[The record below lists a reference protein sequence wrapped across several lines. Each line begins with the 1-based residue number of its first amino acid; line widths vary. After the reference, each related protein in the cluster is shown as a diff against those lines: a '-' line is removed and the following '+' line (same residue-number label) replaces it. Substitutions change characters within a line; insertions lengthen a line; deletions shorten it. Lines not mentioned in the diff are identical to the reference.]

1 MINLGEL
8 QRERGQPSCSPD
20 VPGRSDMR
28 GFLADL
34 DASHDLAHVRRE
46 VSRRYEIAAVSSRL
60 DGKPVLFDKIDEA
73 EGYRVAIGVC
83 GTRALL
89 ARALGSNPSE
99 LLTRVLDSI
108 ENPRPFRTVD
118 HAPCQVV
125 VEDIVDLDRLPVLT
139 HCEKDGGPYV
149 TAGIA
154 VAHDREYGYNASY
167 HRLMLLGKD
176 RVAARILPRHFDEF
190 IKRGNRHV
198 GIAIGSHPAF
208 LFASA
213 VSCEMGK
220 SELAI
225 ANALKEMSFVKCTT
239 NDSLVPADCEIVLEG
254 TVTDELVDEGP
265 FPDIVGS
272 YDLVR
277 KQRVIKINRI
287 THRKDPIYQAI
298 LPGGIEHMF
307 LMGTPR
313 EATMFREVS
322 KACRCLDVR
331 LTLGGSSWL
340 HGVVKIRKQ
349 REDVAKN
356 ALEAAFRGHQSLKQ
370 AIVVDEDID
379 IGDPNA
385 VEWALATRTQM
396 DKDLTLRPGELGSSL
411 DPSADQVTRRT
422 CKVAVDATIPFGA
435 KKDGFLKSV
444 IPGAN
449 EVRVEDY
456 LE

>member
-1 MINLGEL
+1 
-8 QRERGQPSCSPD
+8 
-20 VPGRSDMR
+20 VR

-46 VSRRYEIAAVSSRL
+46 VSRKYEIAAVSSRR
-60 DGKPVLFDKIDEA
+60 DGKPILFEKVREA
-73 EGYRVAIGVC
+73 DDYRVVTGVC
-83 GTRALL
+83 GTRAML
-89 ARALGSNPSE
+89 ARALGIPPSN
-99 LLTRVLDSI
+99 LLPRVLDSI
-108 ENPRPFRTVD
+108 ESPKQFQIVD
-118 HAPCQVV
+118 RAPCQEV
-125 VEDIVDLDRLPVLT
+125 VEEDVDLFSLPILT

-154 VAHDREYGYNASY
+154 VAYDKDYGYNASY

-176 RVAARILPRHFDEF
+176 RVAARILPRHLDEF
-190 IKRGNRHV
+190 IKRGCRHV

-213 VSCEMGK
+213 VSCEIGK

-225 ANALKEMSFVKCTT
+225 ANALREMNYVKCVT
-239 NDSLVPADCEIVLEG
+239 NDSLVPAGCEIVLEG
-254 TVTDELVDEGP
+254 TITDELIDEGP

-272 YDLVR
+272 YDIVR
-277 KQRVIKINRI
+277 KQRVIKIDRI
-287 THRKDPIYQAI
+287 AHRKDPIYQAI

-313 EATMFREVS
+313 EATIFREVS
-322 KACRCLDVR
+322 KVCQCLDVR
-331 LTLGGSSWL
+331 LTQGGSSWL
-340 HGVVKIRKQ
+340 HGVVKIRKE
-349 REDVAKN
+349 REEDPKN
-356 ALEAAFRGHQSLKQ
+356 ALEAAFRGHPSLKQ

-379 IGDPNA
+379 IEDPNS

-396 DKDLTLRPGELGSSL
+396 DKDLTLKPGELGSSL

-444 IPGAN
+444 IPGAS
-449 EVRVEDY
+449 ELRVEDY